1 MTNNPISKPKR
12 IMVVDDDATIVETLA
27 YNLKRHGFEAVS
39 FSRGMEALS
48 GLDDA
53 DACLIVLDWMLPD
66 VTGPEVVKLIRER
79 GCELPVL
86 MLTGRSS
93 PNDIAH
99 GLSAG
104 ADDYLAKPFS
114 TIEFMARIQALLRRA
129 KKDQGA
135 SENKITIG
143 DLMLDESARR
153 VTFKGQPV
161 DLSPKEFS
169 LLKALMKNADK
180 TMSTD
185 VLLNKVWGSDYQ
197 GDVKTVAVHM
207 RWLRQKLE
215 NDPKNPTLL
224 ETVHRSGYRLNSQPS
239 TAQPTARHE
248 SKATE
253 SEHGSG
259 HETGS
264 SHGIG
269 HGQSH

>member
-27 YNLKRHGFEAVS
+27 YNLKRHGFEAVP

-48 GLDDA
+48 GLDAA
-53 DACLIVLDWMLPD
+53 DASLIVLDWMLPD

-129 KKDQGA
+129 KKEQVGA
-135 SENKITIG
+135 ENKIAIG
-143 DLMLDESARR
+143 DLTLDESARR

-224 ETVHRSGYRLNSQPS
+224 ETVHRSGYRLNSPTS
-239 TAQPTARHE
+239 AAQAAVRQEPEEPAADKK
-248 SKATE
+248 SDLD
-253 SEHGSG
+253 
-259 HETGS
+259 TGP